1 MDNKSFYKTL
11 IRITLPMMLQNLVSS
26 SLTLLDNLMVS
37 SLSEAALSSVG
48 LAIQLFGV
56 QWMMIFGFCT
66 GCSTFYTQFW
76 GLRDTKSIKKVIGI
90 ALSTC
95 MALSVV
101 FFIAAFCFPSHVI
114 SLFTKDA
121 QVAAYGAQY
130 LRYAAVNFL
139 LIAAAQPFAVALR
152 ATQQTRLPMYASVV
166 SFVSDVIFNY
176 LLIFGHAGFPRL
188 EVTGAAIATVIARVI
203 ELGLLLFFVFGRK
216 NILSGKIKDYFSFD
230 RNLLRRV
237 YRNAAA
243 TTANET
249 LWGAAVAIYNAA
261 FGHMGVTAY
270 AAYAAA
276 VNVMDL
282 FQNMAFSLGDT
293 TLILIGERLGRSEKK
308 EAQEISKKMLK
319 TAFCFACVLAVL
331 ILLARRPILGLFGL
345 TAEGTELAMK
355 IVMVRALLL
364 PMDIVNANLIT
375 GILRSG
381 GDTRYAAVTEITLMY
396 VIAVPVAF
404 LCLHFGTPIY
414 LAVALVKMEG
424 VVKICILLRRY
435 LSGKWINNVVD
446 DLVSE

>member
-1 MDNKSFYKTL
+1 MDNRSFYRTL
-11 IRITLPMMLQNLVSS
+11 IRISLPMMLQSLVSS

-76 GLRDTKSIKKVIGI
+76 GLRDTRNIKKVIGI

-95 MALSVV
+95 MALSMV
-101 FFIAAFCFPSHVI
+101 FFIAAFCFPGHVI
-114 SLFTKDA
+114 GLFTKDA
-121 QVAAYGAQY
+121 QVAAFGAQY

-176 LLIFGHAGFPRL
+176 ILIFGNFGFPRL
-188 EVTGAAIATVIARVI
+188 EVRGAAIATVIARVI
-203 ELGLLLFFVFGRK
+203 ELWLLLFFIFRRENV
-216 NILSGKIKDYFSFD
+216 LAGKFKEYFSFD
-230 RNLLRRV
+230 RTLLFRV
-237 YRNAAA
+237 YKNAAA

-249 LWGAAVAIYNAA
+249 LWGASVAIYNAA

-293 TLILIGERLGRSEKK
+293 TLILVGERLGRSEKEEAK
-308 EAQEISKKMLK
+308 ELSRKMLK
-319 TAFCFACVLAVL
+319 TAFGFACILAVL
-331 ILLARRPILGLFGL
+331 IILCRGPILSLFRL
-345 TAEGTELAMK
+345 SAEGTGLAMK
-355 IVMVRALLL
+355 IALVRALFL
-364 PMDIVNANLIT
+364 PIDIVNGNLIV
-375 GILRSG
+375 GVLRAG
-381 GDTRYAAVTEITLMY
+381 GDTRFAAVSEILIMY
-396 VIAVPVAF
+396 LIAVPMAF
-404 LCLHFGTPIY
+404 LSLWLQLPIY
-414 LAVALVKMEG
+414 IAVLLVRAEG
-424 VVKICILLRRY
+424 FVKIAILLRRY
-435 LSGKWINNVVD
+435 FSGKWINNVVQ
-446 DLVSE
+446 DLADS